1 MDLKDYVDKIKFQ
14 LTGGVIECEI
24 NDKGLEKIVLMA
36 MEEMN
41 RYYNVTDLIQV
52 KASSCID
59 LMEYPEIESILSVH
73 RIAGVGNGNNSIT
86 DPAYVSQLQMYNTYS
101 GYYSNDWIYRY
112 LNYATNQQIA
122 NTSSTDL
129 DFRYDE
135 LGKKL
140 YVNYSVGTPSQLVIE
155 FVPKLHDPSEVVT
168 NFWQDI
174 LYKLSL
180 AHTKV
185 ILGRIR
191 TRYVQ
196 SNALWTDDGATL
208 LAEGNDELSTL
219 REQLRVAT
227 DLVLPID

>member
-73 RIAGVGNGNNSIT
+73 RIAGAGNGDNSIA

-101 GYYSNDWIYRY
+101 GYYSND
-112 LNYATNQQIA
+112 
-122 NTSSTDL
+122 
-129 DFRYDE
+129 
-135 LGKKL
+135 
-140 YVNYSVGTPSQLVIE
+140 
-155 FVPKLHDPSEVVT
+155 
-168 NFWQDI
+168 
-174 LYKLSL
+174 
-180 AHTKV
+180 
-185 ILGRIR
+185 
-191 TRYVQ
+191 
-196 SNALWTDDGATL
+196 
-208 LAEGNDELSTL
+208 
-219 REQLRVAT
+219 
-227 DLVLPID
+227 

>member
-1 MDLKDYVDKIKFQ
+1 MDLKDYVEKIKFQ
-14 LTGGVIECEI
+14 LTGGVIECEV

-41 RYYNVTDLIQV
+41 RYYNVTDFIQV

-59 LMEYPEIESILSVH
+59 LLEHPEIESILAVH
-73 RIAGVGNGNNSIT
+73 RITGTGTGSAGDAVS
-86 DPAYVSQLQMYNTYS
+86 DPAYVSQLQMYNSYA

-140 YVNYSVGTPSQLVIE
+140 YVNYSLGAPSQLVIE
-155 FVPKLHDPSEVVT
+155 FVPKLRDPSEVVT

-180 AHTKV
+180 AHAKV

-196 SNALWTDDGATL
+196 SNAL
-208 LAEGNDELSTL
+208 
-219 REQLRVAT
+219 
-227 DLVLPID
+227 